1 LLVVEACLH
10 PTVFRPDSVATTVI
24 AHIGVIFWQLD
35 DAPTF
40 EVATF
45 RSYAFSF
52 RRWLDATAAAL

>member
-1 LLVVEACLH
+1 
-10 PTVFRPDSVATTVI
+10 VI
-24 AHIGVIFWQLD
+24 AHIGVILWQLD